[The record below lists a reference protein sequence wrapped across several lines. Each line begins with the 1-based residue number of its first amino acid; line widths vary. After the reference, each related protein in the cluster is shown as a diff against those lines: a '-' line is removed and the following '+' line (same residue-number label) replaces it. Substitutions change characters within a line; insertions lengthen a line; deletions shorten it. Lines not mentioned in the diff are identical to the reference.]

1 MTDLTL
7 SFIHSLNAKKET
19 SVMPNG
25 AFRSFYVIQSY
36 LFEPEKIVNW
46 LYVWFSPHAFCSLT
60 FLSFDHVWTCFCFHK
75 SHCRAFDF
83 IYLSAMVE
91 SFGQLGPG
99 CHNCI
104 KGNFVKWRFIS
115 SCPGLDWMRE
125 LFELFPKGIRRWRF
139 DSIIPD

>member
-36 LFEPEKIVNW
+36 LFEPKKIVNW

-60 FLSFDHVWTCFCFHK
+60 FLGFDHEWICFRFHK

-91 SFGQLGPG
+91 SFGQLGPD

-104 KGNFVKWRFIS
+104 KGNFVKIN
-115 SCPGLDWMRE
+115 LK
-125 LFELFPKGIRRWRF
+125 LFGAWLNAWAFWAFFQRNQTLAFW
-139 DSIIPD
+139 